1 MSKNIVWTVNI
12 NNHMSDNARESLS
25 HAADRWGCDFLE
37 IRTIFNNTLYPSFAK
52 ICSSEK
58 LEGYERAVY
67 FDSDMLIHIN
77 TPNPFEVFND
87 NSKFYATL
95 DIHPERYGTDNEMWF
110 NVKNN
115 NQEYYYNILEQQLGW
130 GVSKENFL
138 NKFFNSGFFLYSTKR
153 HKPIFKAIS
162 QALPL
167 TDGREIFAFSAHY
180 EQALFN
186 YVVQALRPKDLEIVE
201 ETWNY
206 LEPPI
211 ENLMMNSYVWHF
223 TGYNFWK
230 IKDTIKDYNWRS
242 A

>member
-1 MSKNIVWTVNI
+1 MSRNIVWTVNI
-12 NNHMSDNARESLS
+12 NNHMTSNARESIS

-37 IRTIFNNTLYPSFAK
+37 IRTIFDSRLYPSFAK
-52 ICSSEK
+52 ITSFEK
-58 LEGYERAVY
+58 LEGYERAAY

-77 TPNPFEVFND
+77 TPSPFEIFND
-87 NSKFYATL
+87 NNKFYATL
-95 DIHPERYGTDNEMWF
+95 DIHPERYG
-110 NVKNN
+110 N
-115 NQEYYYNILEQQLGW
+115 NQEYYYNILEYQLGW
-130 GVSKENFL
+130 NVSKETFL
-138 NKFFNSGFFLYSTKR
+138 NNFFNSGFFVYSTKR

-167 TDGREIFAFSAHY
+167 SGGRENFSFSAHY

-186 YVVQALRPKDLEIVE
+186 YIVQAMRPNDLEIVE

-211 ENLMMNSYVWHF
+211 ENLVMDSYVWHF

-230 IKDTIKDYNWRS
+230 IKDTIKDYNWRTV
-242 A
+242 